1 MQFFDT
7 WIEKGIVARLN
18 VCNSD
23 CQLFMYIL
31 SRYYA
36 SPILT
41 FLQRKIWPME
51 SWLSGWGGNLD
62 DQIDGNSVGKEEI
75 LFEKNELHY
84 LITDGWI
91 LYGGKNSNN

>member
-18 VCNSD
+18 VCNSG

-41 FLQRKIWPME
+41 FLQRKMWPME
-51 SWLSGWGGNLD
+51 SWLSGQGGNFD
-62 DQIDGNSVGKEEI
+62 DQEKHFGNQ
-75 LFEKNELHY
+75 KNVAAAIFTNH
-84 LITDGWI
+84 I
-91 LYGGKNSNN
+91 YGRSICVRPMHGFF